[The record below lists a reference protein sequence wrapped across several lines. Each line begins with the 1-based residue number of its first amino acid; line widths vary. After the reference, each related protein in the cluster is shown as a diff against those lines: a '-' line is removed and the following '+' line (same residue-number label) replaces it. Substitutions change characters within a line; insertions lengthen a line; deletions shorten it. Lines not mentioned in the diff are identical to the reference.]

1 MNSDME
7 MNFDAIRLGQALRQE
22 RNRLGYTLD
31 EASNKTGVSKTMLS
45 QIERGESSPTVS
57 TIWKISAGLRV
68 SLATLLSHSNK
79 SDYKVI
85 KLDEVMPIAEDDNV
99 LIQNIFSFDP
109 LSPLDGLFITLH
121 PHAKYQSTG
130 HINALQ
136 EYIFVIDGEL
146 TMHVGTES
154 FSMSKYD
161 TLNFEGDDDH
171 SYENVSDDSVT
182 FLSLIKY

>member
-1 MNSDME
+1 MNNEAE
-7 MNFDAIRLGQALRQE
+7 MAFDAVRLGQALRQE

-31 EASNKTGVSKTMLS
+31 EASHKTGVSKTMLS

-57 TIWKISAGLRV
+57 TIWKISTGLRIP
-68 SLATLLSHSNK
+68 LATLLSNNNK

-85 KLDEVMPIAEDDNV
+85 KLDEVMPITEDHNI

-121 PHAKYQSTG
+121 PNAKYQSTG
-130 HINALQ
+130 HNNALR
-136 EYIFVIDGEL
+136 EYIFIIDGEL
-146 TMHVGTES
+146 TMNVGAET
-154 FSMSKYD
+154 FSMHRFD
-161 TLNFEGDDDH
+161 TLSFQGDEEH
-171 SYENVSDDSVT
+171 SYENVSTESVS